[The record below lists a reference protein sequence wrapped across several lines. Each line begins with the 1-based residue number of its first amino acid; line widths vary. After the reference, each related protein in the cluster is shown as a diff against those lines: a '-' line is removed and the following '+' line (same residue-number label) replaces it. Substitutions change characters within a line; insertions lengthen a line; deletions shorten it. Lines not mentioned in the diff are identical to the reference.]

1 MVTAGARAS
10 VLDRLLIET
19 GLIRATAR
27 PRPPRL
33 ADLPVPLR
41 SEVPDLYRQLGG
53 KLDEPLLR
61 PGAWDLPYSD
71 VIVELDEDMHF
82 NRYRTLTLGA
92 PFAASLPW
100 AATYRQ
106 HAGAHEG
113 RAGTGGRR
121 WTSPPAERMFGP
133 ADKKWVFDHAGAP
146 RWKQRALY
154 DAVKDAAAAA
164 GLVQLARISIYD
176 AVDGIRMEDALR
188 GRETI
193 APDSVRR
200 FVESRSFT
208 LA

>member
-10 VLDRLLIET
+10 VLDQVLIEA
-19 GLIRATAR
+19 GLARASAR

-41 SEVPDLYRQLGG
+41 SEVLDLYRQLGG
-53 KLDEPLLR
+53 QLDAPVFR
-61 PGAWDLPYSD
+61 PGPWDLPYSN

-82 NRYRTLTLGA
+82 NRYRALTLEA
-92 PFAASLPW
+92 PFAAALPW
-100 AATYRQ
+100 AAAYRQ

-133 ADKKWVFDHAGAP
+133 ACEHWVFDDGGAP

-154 DAVKDAAAAA
+154 DAIKDAAAAA
-164 GLVQLARISIYD
+164 GLVQLARVSIYD
-176 AVDGIRMEDALR
+176 ALDGIRIEDALR

-193 APDSVRR
+193 APDSLRR
-200 FVESRSFT
+200 FVESRS
-208 LA
+208 LS

>member
-1 MVTAGARAS
+1 M
-10 VLDRLLIET
+10 LIEA

-33 ADLPVPLR
+33 ADLSGPLR
-41 SEVPDLYRQLGG
+41 SEVLGLYRQLGG

-82 NRYRTLTLGA
+82 NRYRTLTLEA
-92 PFAASLPW
+92 RFAAVFPW
-100 AATYRQ
+100 AAAYRQ
-106 HAGAHEG
+106 HAGAHER

-121 WTSPPAERMFGP
+121 WTSPSSERMFGP
-133 ADKKWVFDHAGAP
+133 ADEKWVFNRGGAP

-154 DAVKDAAAAA
+154 DAIKDAAAAA
-164 GLVQLARISIYD
+164 GLVQLARVSIYD
-176 AVDGIRMEDALR
+176 SVDGICIEEALR

-193 APDSVRR
+193 APDSLRR
-200 FVESRSFT
+200 FVESRSAT
-208 LA
+208 QA